1 MINDIEGLQQLLKD
15 LGIESPKIIYRSI
28 NKALTGVRTDAVDA
42 IYKKLNLTKTRIRKD
57 FDKPVKAYASKL
69 RGSIAARGKPVGL
82 MSFGAKQLKNGTIS
96 VKVLRSGSKKKLKHS
111 FIATAKGAENVWWR
125 KTIYK
130 RPIKPGV
137 NYAKLPKKY
146 RLPIELRSGPRIED
160 IFADR
165 VVYEDVEKK
174 GWDRLWAEYSRLL
187 QIELN
192 RH

>member
-28 NKALTGVRTDAVDA
+28 NKALTGVRTDAVNA
-42 IYKKLNLTKTRIRKD
+42 VYQQLNLTKTRIRKD
-57 FDKPVKAYASKL
+57 FDAPVKAHAGKL

-96 VKVLRSGSKKKLKHS
+96 VKVLRGGSKKKLKHS

-130 RPIKPGV
+130 RPVKPGV

-146 RLPIELRSGPRIED
+146 RLPVELRSGPRIED
-160 IFADR
+160 ILAKSA
-165 VVYEDVEKK
+165 VYSDVELK
-174 GWDRLWAEYSRLL
+174 GWTRLRAEYARLL
-187 QIELN
+187 RIELN